1 MVDVVVYTTDFCAYC
16 VQAKRLLKARGV
28 AFTEKN
34 VGNDFETRKWLIET
48 TGQRTVP
55 QIFFG
60 QTSIGGYSELAALDR
75 AGTLI
80 ETLEAQA

>member
-1 MVDVVVYTTDFCAYC
+1 MADVVVYTTDFCAYC